1 VQNNTL
7 SDLVSHFRP
16 VLSYR
21 QQCGIMS
28 LAVANPMRRNISI
41 ELFLAQCYRICPK
54 PKAQECAYVVT
65 RYADRQQIELGEFH
79 PWTTTRR
86 TLPGFLVWPAGHRGG
101 GKPHAWVLATPSARL
116 VSPRNCTPLECTEM
130 IRCYCNRGR
139 LCPRVNTAES
149 QAFFQ
154 MSRVA
159 RIQATREIGIRQR
172 RRSILPLVFHDTSP
186 SNMPPP

>member
-1 VQNNTL
+1 MRHYEL
-7 SDLVSHFRP
+7 GRGE
-16 VLSYR
+16 SYATEYLDWAFP
-21 QQCGIMS
+21 CAM
-28 LAVANPMRRNISI
+28 LPY
-41 ELFLAQCYRICPK
+41 L
-54 PKAQECAYVVT
+54 PKAQSPRVCLRRNSIRGPAANWT
-65 RYADRQQIELGEFH
+65 RGVPPLDNNPKNPARIL
-79 PWTTTRR
+79 R
-86 TLPGFLVWPAGHRGG
+86 LPGHRGG

-116 VSPRNCTPLECTEM
+116 ASPRNCTPLECTEM

-172 RRSILPLVFHDTSP
+172 RRSILPLVLHDTSP